1 MCRNLAESVALS
13 HIDVSTAANGRCTR
27 ENCKYLHP
35 PPHLKTQLEINGRN
49 NLIQQKTAAAMFAQQ
64 MQFMVPGAQLQ
75 PITTFP
81 VTPSL
86 ATSPTMAFSPY
97 LSHVSPGMGLVPAE
111 LLTNTPVLVSSN
123 PAVSVPGGPAGQK
136 LMRTDKLEVCREF
149 QRGNCT
155 RGENDCRYAH
165 PIDIAMIDTNENTV
179 TVCMDYIKGRCSR
192 EKCKYFHPPAHLQAK
207 IKAAQ
212 HQVNQTAAAAMALPP
227 GALQPLPKRPALE
240 KNNGATPVFSPSVF
254 HYQQAL
260 ANMQLQQPAFIPT
273 AYKINMRPVKTF
285 QEGLCCAW
293 HPQQTLV
300 GFSPQPF
307 PNRNEAFG
315 SVGSLVGKE
324 EEEEEESVPMMHGA
338 TPTTVSAATTPATS
352 VPFAATATANQIS
365 QLSVDELNSSMFVS
379 QM

>member
-1 MCRNLAESVALS
+1 MAVNVSLVRDTKWLTLEVCREFQRGTCSRSDAECKFAHPSRSCHVENGRVIACFDSLK
-13 HIDVSTAANGRCTR
+13 GRCTR

-64 MQFMVPGAQLQ
+64 MQFMLPGAQLQ

-111 LLTNTPVLVSSN
+111 LLPNTPVLVSGN
-123 PAVSVPGGPAGQK
+123 PAVTVPGGSAGQK

-212 HQVNQTAAAAMALPP
+212 HQVNQTAAAAMAL
-227 GALQPLPKRPALE
+227 
-240 KNNGATPVFSPSVF
+240 
-254 HYQQAL
+254 

-273 AYKINMRPVKTF
+273 
-285 QEGLCCAW
+285 
-293 HPQQTLV
+293 
-300 GFSPQPF
+300 
-307 PNRNEAFG
+307 G
-315 SVGSLVGKE
+315 SVLCMTPTASV
-324 EEEEEESVPMMHGA
+324 VPMMHGA

-365 QLSVDELNSSMFVS
+365 QLSVDELSSSMFVS